1 MKKLRPEETEL
12 AARDG
17 HEIWERIKWLTNG
30 ELVLV
35 GVEKTAGWDKL
46 YRDPGDGRL
55 WLLIFPAGEVQG
67 GGPPKL
73 TAARLNEAEI
83 AEKFVSPAEWDARME
98 KYMRDHNIC
107 DITPEGRR
115 PQ

>member
-1 MKKLRPEETEL
+1 MKRLGPEETEL

-17 HEIWERIKWLTNG
+17 REILERITWLTNG
-30 ELVLV
+30 ELVLI

-55 WLLIFPAGEVQG
+55 WLLTFPSGELQG

-73 TAARLNEAEI
+73 TAARLDESEI
-83 AEKFVSPAEWDARME
+83 SGEFISPAEWDARME
-98 KYMRDHNIC
+98 KYMRDNNIRVIMPG
-107 DITPEGRR
+107 DRR
-115 PQ
+115 HQ